1 MTKYLTVTYYP
12 DKHTAKLADRWS
24 DGNGMPGDN
33 IDIAYSSKIMF
44 YSSFGNID
52 IDLGNYDNFRGT
64 YEEFNKSIINEL
76 AQYSNTITYSA
87 IGRLLIILD
96 NFPDDYNYIIIE
108 NENENE

>member
-12 DKHTAKLADRWS
+12 DKHTAKLANRWD
-24 DGNGMPGDN
+24 DGNAMPGDS

-44 YSSFGNID
+44 VSSFGNTDID
-52 IDLGNYDNFRGT
+52 IGDYDNFRGT
-64 YEEFNKSIINEL
+64 YQEFNENVINEL
-76 AQYSNTITYSA
+76 AQYNHITGMTYSA

-108 NENENE
+108 NQ